1 MKVNFSLPNT
11 RLCIVLTIKD
21 NKRTEHLI
29 PTPPN
34 NDVLR
39 QRMLEKKIG
48 YSEIKAVK
56 SVDGDSLADKMSR
69 V

>member
-1 MKVNFSLPNT
+1 MKVNFALPNT
-11 RLCIVLTIKD
+11 RLCIVLTIRD

-39 QRMLEKKIG
+39 QQMLAKKIG

-56 SVDGDSLADKMSR
+56 AVDGESLADSMSR